1 MRPPTTILRR
11 FMKTF
16 AKNLAFLVVLFLVG
30 GWLISA
36 YMEVKASTEIFDGPE
51 DVPPVDAVIVPGA
64 SVYRSGQLSPVLERR
79 METALALAFERP
91 GVRLLLS
98 GTNVPQGYSE
108 TRAMREYAID
118 RGFPAEKIL
127 VDDAGRSTFLTL
139 LNCKTIFG
147 LQRVALVSQDYH
159 LPRALYIA
167 RRLGME
173 VYGLRVLREDG
184 VQPVSGSGWNAR
196 EWFSR
201 VKDFALVRVYRWFHA
216 R

>member
-1 MRPPTTILRR
+1 
-11 FMKTF
+11 MKSF
-16 AKNLAFLVVLFLVG
+16 VKNLAFLVALFLVG

-36 YMEVKASTEIFDGPE
+36 YMEVKASSEIFDVPE
-51 DVPPVDAVIVPGA
+51 DIPEVDAVIVPGA

-79 METALALAFERP
+79 METALALVFARP
-91 GVRLLLS
+91 GVKLLLS

-108 TRAMREYAID
+108 TKAMHDYAVE
-118 RGFPAEKIL
+118 RGFPEEDVLI
-127 VDDAGRSTFLTL
+127 DDEGRSTFLTL
-139 LNCKTIFG
+139 LNSKSIFG
-147 LQRVALVSQDYH
+147 LRRVALVSQNYH

-184 VQPVSGSGWNAR
+184 APTASGSGWNAR

-201 VKDFALVRVYRWFHA
+201 VKDFTLVRVYRWFHA